1 MFLLLSD
8 VRTDSESEKNIKL
21 SGSLFV
27 MMSKAKS
34 MIIAAALKIEDSPG
48 RCF

>member
-8 VRTDSESEKNIKL
+8 VRTDSESEKNMKL
-21 SGSLFV
+21 SGSLSV
-27 MMSKAKS
+27 MISKAKS

-48 RCF
+48 RRF